1 MDEIE
6 KWNVGIL
13 IYKDVDVLDLGG
25 PFEVFSRTRLVPGM
39 ESRESQESA
48 PFNVFTVAKT
58 SAPVP
63 LTGDLEVVPNYT
75 FETAP
80 RIDLLVVIGGLG
92 ATTTMKDEE
101 TLEWIRRTSGEA
113 RQTTSVCTGALLL
126 TEAGLLHGHR
136 ATTHWA
142 AFDLLASLDS
152 SLRVD
157 REARVVD
164 DQGIICSAGIAAG
177 IDMSFYVVE
186 QLFGKE
192 VADETADFIVY
203 RRNPMTAETV
213 SGSPT

>member
-1 MDEIE
+1 MREDE

-13 IYKDVDVLDLGG
+13 IYENVDVLDLGG

-39 ESRESQESA
+39 ESRESQDSA

-58 SAPVP
+58 SAPVS
-63 LTGDLEVVPNYT
+63 LTGDLKVVPNYS
-75 FETAP
+75 FDDAP

-92 ATTTMKDEE
+92 ATKTMRDEE
-101 TLEWIRRTSGEA
+101 TIDWIRRASADARKTS
-113 RQTTSVCTGALLL
+113 SVCTGALLL
-126 TEAGLLHGHR
+126 TEAGLMHGHR

-142 AFDLLASLDS
+142 AFDLLASLDA

-157 REARVVD
+157 RDARVVD
-164 DQGIICSAGIAAG
+164 DQGIVNSAGIAAG
-177 IDMSFYVVE
+177 IDMALYVVE

-203 RRNPMTAETV
+203 RRNPITAEK
-213 SGSPT
+213 